1 MQQEI
6 NIKVVAQDR
15 AKDNDFK
22 QLFLEMY
29 PRLVR
34 YAVSLL
40 GDGNE
45 ARDVVGDVFEKAWNQ
60 FSSLQMETRRSWL
73 YASVRNACLNWL
85 KHQQVEQTNVEALI
99 EATRYDMSTRY
110 EEHERLLQQAE
121 RIARELKE
129 PTCTILRLCYF
140 EHLTYQQAADSRQAG
155 HQSQHREE
163 AYFQGTRHF
172 ARANEAYKHR
182 ELGGKIMNKNQDQ
195 ELDYRMDSVS
205 ENVSENASGKVS
217 ENVSDARLSQIFGEA
232 LGDEPSKEETL
243 AAWEAFE
250 QKHISSEEEH
260 LQKAEDELSEKK
272 IDKARILTWIT
283 ASVAVAASLFL
294 FIFRSSQEISQP
306 TEFSMELFSEV
317 TSPKQVEQTLS
328 NGYCV
333 VSTPAATTTLV
344 TLSDGTR
351 VMLNANSTLE
361 YPASFDDAE
370 VREVRLKGEAH
381 FEVTKNPHRPFV
393 VKAGE
398 MQTQVL
404 GTIFDVKAYR
414 KDAPKVTL
422 MEGKVKVSNADT
434 EIEMRPG
441 QTATL
446 QADKIVVSKASSSAS
461 DWLEGDFDMDQVTL
475 AEAMSDIG
483 AWYNKT
489 VVFQSQA
496 NMDKLIHFRFSRR
509 ASLQEII
516 TALNEMGVAKV
527 RIEKGK
533 IMVL

>member
-1 MQQEI
+1 
-6 NIKVVAQDR
+6 
-15 AKDNDFK
+15 
-22 QLFLEMY
+22 
-29 PRLVR
+29 
-34 YAVSLL
+34 
-40 GDGNE
+40 
-45 ARDVVGDVFEKAWNQ
+45 
-60 FSSLQMETRRSWL
+60 
-73 YASVRNACLNWL
+73 
-85 KHQQVEQTNVEALI
+85 
-99 EATRYDMSTRY
+99 
-110 EEHERLLQQAE
+110 
-121 RIARELKE
+121 
-129 PTCTILRLCYF
+129 
-140 EHLTYQQAADSRQAG
+140 
-155 HQSQHREE
+155 
-163 AYFQGTRHF
+163 
-172 ARANEAYKHR
+172 
-182 ELGGKIMNKNQDQ
+182 MNKNQDQ

-205 ENVSENASGKVS
+205 ENVSENVSEKAS
-217 ENVSDARLSQIFGEA
+217 ENVSDTRLSQIFGEA

-250 QKHISSEEEH
+250 KKHISSEEEH
-260 LQKAEDELSEKK
+260 LSFEKK
-272 IDKARILTWIT
+272 SIVKNEKKVSKARILTWIT

-328 NGYCV
+328 DGYCV

-422 MEGKVKVSNADT
+422 MQGKVKVSNADT
-434 EIEMRPG
+434 EVEMRPG

-446 QADKIVVSKASSSAS
+446 QSDKIVVSKASPSAS

-489 VVFQSQA
+489 VVFLSQA

-527 RIEKGK
+527 RMEKGK

>member
-1 MQQEI
+1 
-6 NIKVVAQDR
+6 
-15 AKDNDFK
+15 
-22 QLFLEMY
+22 
-29 PRLVR
+29 
-34 YAVSLL
+34 
-40 GDGNE
+40 
-45 ARDVVGDVFEKAWNQ
+45 
-60 FSSLQMETRRSWL
+60 
-73 YASVRNACLNWL
+73 
-85 KHQQVEQTNVEALI
+85 
-99 EATRYDMSTRY
+99 
-110 EEHERLLQQAE
+110 
-121 RIARELKE
+121 
-129 PTCTILRLCYF
+129 
-140 EHLTYQQAADSRQAG
+140 
-155 HQSQHREE
+155 
-163 AYFQGTRHF
+163 
-172 ARANEAYKHR
+172 
-182 ELGGKIMNKNQDQ
+182 MNKNQDQ

-205 ENVSENASGKVS
+205 ENVSENASEKVS

-260 LQKAEDELSEKK
+260 LSFEKESIVKNEKK
-272 IDKARILTWIT
+272 VSKARILTWIT

-328 NGYCV
+328 DGYCV

-434 EIEMRPG
+434 EVEMHPG

-446 QADKIVVSKASSSAS
+446 QSDKIVVSRASSSVS

-527 RIEKGK
+527 RMEKGK

>member
-1 MQQEI
+1 
-6 NIKVVAQDR
+6 
-15 AKDNDFK
+15 
-22 QLFLEMY
+22 
-29 PRLVR
+29 
-34 YAVSLL
+34 
-40 GDGNE
+40 
-45 ARDVVGDVFEKAWNQ
+45 
-60 FSSLQMETRRSWL
+60 
-73 YASVRNACLNWL
+73 
-85 KHQQVEQTNVEALI
+85 
-99 EATRYDMSTRY
+99 
-110 EEHERLLQQAE
+110 
-121 RIARELKE
+121 
-129 PTCTILRLCYF
+129 
-140 EHLTYQQAADSRQAG
+140 
-155 HQSQHREE
+155 
-163 AYFQGTRHF
+163 
-172 ARANEAYKHR
+172 
-182 ELGGKIMNKNQDQ
+182 MNKNQDQ
-195 ELDYRMDSVS
+195 ELDYKM
-205 ENVSENASGKVS
+205 EAENA
-217 ENVSDARLSQIFGEA
+217 SDARLTRIFGEA
-232 LGDEPSKEETL
+232 LGGEPSKEETL

-250 QKHISSEEEH
+250 KKHISSEEEH
-260 LQKAEDELSEKK
+260 LSFEKESIVKNEKK
-272 IDKARILTWIT
+272 VSKARILTWIT

-422 MEGKVKVSNADT
+422 MQGKVKVSNADT
-434 EIEMRPG
+434 EVEMRPG

>member
-1 MQQEI
+1 
-6 NIKVVAQDR
+6 
-15 AKDNDFK
+15 
-22 QLFLEMY
+22 
-29 PRLVR
+29 
-34 YAVSLL
+34 
-40 GDGNE
+40 
-45 ARDVVGDVFEKAWNQ
+45 
-60 FSSLQMETRRSWL
+60 
-73 YASVRNACLNWL
+73 
-85 KHQQVEQTNVEALI
+85 
-99 EATRYDMSTRY
+99 
-110 EEHERLLQQAE
+110 
-121 RIARELKE
+121 
-129 PTCTILRLCYF
+129 
-140 EHLTYQQAADSRQAG
+140 
-155 HQSQHREE
+155 
-163 AYFQGTRHF
+163 
-172 ARANEAYKHR
+172 
-182 ELGGKIMNKNQDQ
+182 MNKNQDQ

-205 ENVSENASGKVS
+205 ENVSENASEKVS

-250 QKHISSEEEH
+250 KKHISSEKEH

-272 IDKARILTWIT
+272 IEDEIGRENGNEIEREIEGESSSRKVSKARILTWIT

-294 FIFRSSQEISQP
+294 FIFRSSQEISLP

-434 EIEMRPG
+434 EVEMHPG

-446 QADKIVVSKASSSAS
+446 QSDKIVVSKASPSAS

-496 NMDKLIHFRFSRR
+496 NMGKLIHFRFSRR

>member
-1 MQQEI
+1 
-6 NIKVVAQDR
+6 
-15 AKDNDFK
+15 
-22 QLFLEMY
+22 
-29 PRLVR
+29 
-34 YAVSLL
+34 
-40 GDGNE
+40 
-45 ARDVVGDVFEKAWNQ
+45 
-60 FSSLQMETRRSWL
+60 
-73 YASVRNACLNWL
+73 
-85 KHQQVEQTNVEALI
+85 
-99 EATRYDMSTRY
+99 
-110 EEHERLLQQAE
+110 
-121 RIARELKE
+121 
-129 PTCTILRLCYF
+129 
-140 EHLTYQQAADSRQAG
+140 
-155 HQSQHREE
+155 
-163 AYFQGTRHF
+163 
-172 ARANEAYKHR
+172 
-182 ELGGKIMNKNQDQ
+182 MNKNQDQ

-205 ENVSENASGKVS
+205 ENVSENASEKVS
-217 ENVSDARLSQIFGEA
+217 ENVSDARLSQMFGEA

-250 QKHISSEEEH
+250 KKHISSEKEH

-272 IDKARILTWIT
+272 IEDEIGGESSSRKISKARILAWIT

-422 MEGKVKVSNADT
+422 MQGKVKVSNADT
-434 EIEMRPG
+434 EVEMRPG

-446 QADKIVVSKASSSAS
+446 QADKIVVSKASPSAS

-496 NMDKLIHFRFSRR
+496 NMDKLIHFRFSRK

>member
-1 MQQEI
+1 
-6 NIKVVAQDR
+6 
-15 AKDNDFK
+15 
-22 QLFLEMY
+22 
-29 PRLVR
+29 
-34 YAVSLL
+34 
-40 GDGNE
+40 
-45 ARDVVGDVFEKAWNQ
+45 
-60 FSSLQMETRRSWL
+60 
-73 YASVRNACLNWL
+73 
-85 KHQQVEQTNVEALI
+85 
-99 EATRYDMSTRY
+99 
-110 EEHERLLQQAE
+110 
-121 RIARELKE
+121 
-129 PTCTILRLCYF
+129 
-140 EHLTYQQAADSRQAG
+140 
-155 HQSQHREE
+155 
-163 AYFQGTRHF
+163 
-172 ARANEAYKHR
+172 
-182 ELGGKIMNKNQDQ
+182 MNKNQDQ

-205 ENVSENASGKVS
+205 ENVSENVSEKASG
-217 ENVSDARLSQIFGEA
+217 NVSDARLSQIFGEA

-250 QKHISSEEEH
+250 KKHIVEN
-260 LQKAEDELSEKK
+260 EKK
-272 IDKARILTWIT
+272 VSKARILTWIT

-404 GTIFDVKAYR
+404 GTVFDVKAYR

-434 EIEMRPG
+434 EVEMRPG

-446 QADKIVVSKASSSAS
+446 QSDKIVVSKASPSVS

-527 RIEKGK
+527 RMKKGK

>member
-1 MQQEI
+1 
-6 NIKVVAQDR
+6 
-15 AKDNDFK
+15 
-22 QLFLEMY
+22 
-29 PRLVR
+29 
-34 YAVSLL
+34 
-40 GDGNE
+40 
-45 ARDVVGDVFEKAWNQ
+45 
-60 FSSLQMETRRSWL
+60 
-73 YASVRNACLNWL
+73 
-85 KHQQVEQTNVEALI
+85 
-99 EATRYDMSTRY
+99 
-110 EEHERLLQQAE
+110 
-121 RIARELKE
+121 
-129 PTCTILRLCYF
+129 
-140 EHLTYQQAADSRQAG
+140 
-155 HQSQHREE
+155 
-163 AYFQGTRHF
+163 
-172 ARANEAYKHR
+172 
-182 ELGGKIMNKNQDQ
+182 MNKNQDQ

-205 ENVSENASGKVS
+205 ENVSENASEKVS

-250 QKHISSEEEH
+250 KKHISSEEEH
-260 LQKAEDELSEKK
+260 LSFEKESIVKNEKK
-272 IDKARILTWIT
+272 VSKARILAWIT

-404 GTIFDVKAYR
+404 GTVFDVKAYR

-422 MEGKVKVSNADT
+422 MQGKVKVSNADT
-434 EIEMRPG
+434 EVEMRPG

-446 QADKIVVSKASSSAS
+446 QSDKIVVSKASPSAS

-496 NMDKLIHFRFSRR
+496 NMGKLIHFRFSRR

>member
-1 MQQEI
+1 
-6 NIKVVAQDR
+6 
-15 AKDNDFK
+15 
-22 QLFLEMY
+22 
-29 PRLVR
+29 
-34 YAVSLL
+34 
-40 GDGNE
+40 
-45 ARDVVGDVFEKAWNQ
+45 
-60 FSSLQMETRRSWL
+60 
-73 YASVRNACLNWL
+73 
-85 KHQQVEQTNVEALI
+85 
-99 EATRYDMSTRY
+99 
-110 EEHERLLQQAE
+110 
-121 RIARELKE
+121 
-129 PTCTILRLCYF
+129 
-140 EHLTYQQAADSRQAG
+140 
-155 HQSQHREE
+155 
-163 AYFQGTRHF
+163 
-172 ARANEAYKHR
+172 
-182 ELGGKIMNKNQDQ
+182 MNKNQDQ

-205 ENVSENASGKVS
+205 ENVSENASEKVS
-217 ENVSDARLSQIFGEA
+217 EKISEKTSEKVSDARLSQIFGEA
-232 LGDEPSKEETL
+232 LGDEPSMEETL

-250 QKHISSEEEH
+250 KKHISSEKEH
-260 LQKAEDELSEKK
+260 LQKTEDELSEKK
-272 IDKARILTWIT
+272 IEDEIGRESSSRKISKARILAWIT

-328 NGYCV
+328 DGYCV

-344 TLSDGTR
+344 TLSDGTK

-422 MEGKVKVSNADT
+422 MQGKVKVSNADT
-434 EIEMRPG
+434 EVEMRPG

-446 QADKIVVSKASSSAS
+446 QSDKIVVSKASPSAS

>member
-1 MQQEI
+1 
-6 NIKVVAQDR
+6 
-15 AKDNDFK
+15 
-22 QLFLEMY
+22 
-29 PRLVR
+29 
-34 YAVSLL
+34 
-40 GDGNE
+40 
-45 ARDVVGDVFEKAWNQ
+45 
-60 FSSLQMETRRSWL
+60 
-73 YASVRNACLNWL
+73 
-85 KHQQVEQTNVEALI
+85 
-99 EATRYDMSTRY
+99 
-110 EEHERLLQQAE
+110 
-121 RIARELKE
+121 
-129 PTCTILRLCYF
+129 
-140 EHLTYQQAADSRQAG
+140 
-155 HQSQHREE
+155 
-163 AYFQGTRHF
+163 
-172 ARANEAYKHR
+172 
-182 ELGGKIMNKNQDQ
+182 MNKNQDQ

-205 ENVSENASGKVS
+205 ENVSENVFEKAS

-250 QKHISSEEEH
+250 KKHISSEEE
-260 LQKAEDELSEKK
+260 LLSFEKESIVKNEKK
-272 IDKARILTWIT
+272 VSKARILTWIT

-328 NGYCV
+328 DGYCV

-434 EIEMRPG
+434 EVEMRPG

>member
-1 MQQEI
+1 
-6 NIKVVAQDR
+6 
-15 AKDNDFK
+15 
-22 QLFLEMY
+22 
-29 PRLVR
+29 
-34 YAVSLL
+34 
-40 GDGNE
+40 
-45 ARDVVGDVFEKAWNQ
+45 
-60 FSSLQMETRRSWL
+60 
-73 YASVRNACLNWL
+73 
-85 KHQQVEQTNVEALI
+85 
-99 EATRYDMSTRY
+99 
-110 EEHERLLQQAE
+110 
-121 RIARELKE
+121 
-129 PTCTILRLCYF
+129 
-140 EHLTYQQAADSRQAG
+140 
-155 HQSQHREE
+155 
-163 AYFQGTRHF
+163 
-172 ARANEAYKHR
+172 
-182 ELGGKIMNKNQDQ
+182 MNKNQDQ
-195 ELDYRMDSVS
+195 ELDYRM
-205 ENVSENASGKVS
+205 EAENA
-217 ENVSDARLSQIFGEA
+217 SDARLTQVFGEA

-250 QKHISSEEEH
+250 KKHLSSGKEP

-272 IDKARILTWIT
+272 IEDEIGGESSSRKVSKARILAWIT

-344 TLSDGTR
+344 TLSDGTK

-361 YPASFDDAE
+361 YPASFDDASSDKE
-370 VREVRLKGEAH
+370 NDAADESHQVREVRLKGEAH

-404 GTIFDVKAYR
+404 GTVFDVKAYR

-422 MEGKVKVSNADT
+422 MQGKVKVSNADT
-434 EIEMRPG
+434 EVEMRPG

-446 QADKIVVSKASSSAS
+446 QADKIVVSKASPSAS
-461 DWLEGDFDMDQVTL
+461 DWMEGDFDMDQVTL

-516 TALNEMGVAKV
+516 TALNEMGVA
-527 RIEKGK
+527 RIRMEKGK

>member
-1 MQQEI
+1 
-6 NIKVVAQDR
+6 
-15 AKDNDFK
+15 
-22 QLFLEMY
+22 
-29 PRLVR
+29 
-34 YAVSLL
+34 
-40 GDGNE
+40 
-45 ARDVVGDVFEKAWNQ
+45 
-60 FSSLQMETRRSWL
+60 
-73 YASVRNACLNWL
+73 
-85 KHQQVEQTNVEALI
+85 
-99 EATRYDMSTRY
+99 
-110 EEHERLLQQAE
+110 
-121 RIARELKE
+121 
-129 PTCTILRLCYF
+129 
-140 EHLTYQQAADSRQAG
+140 
-155 HQSQHREE
+155 
-163 AYFQGTRHF
+163 
-172 ARANEAYKHR
+172 
-182 ELGGKIMNKNQDQ
+182 MNKNQDQ

-205 ENVSENASGKVS
+205 EK
-217 ENVSDARLSQIFGEA
+217 VSDARLSQIFGEA

-250 QKHISSEEEH
+250 KKHISSEEEH
-260 LQKAEDELSEKK
+260 LSFEKESIVKNEKK
-272 IDKARILTWIT
+272 VSKARILAWIT

-328 NGYCV
+328 DGYCV

-370 VREVRLKGEAH
+370 VREVRLKGEAQ

-434 EIEMRPG
+434 EVEMRPG

>member
-1 MQQEI
+1 
-6 NIKVVAQDR
+6 
-15 AKDNDFK
+15 
-22 QLFLEMY
+22 
-29 PRLVR
+29 
-34 YAVSLL
+34 
-40 GDGNE
+40 
-45 ARDVVGDVFEKAWNQ
+45 
-60 FSSLQMETRRSWL
+60 
-73 YASVRNACLNWL
+73 
-85 KHQQVEQTNVEALI
+85 
-99 EATRYDMSTRY
+99 
-110 EEHERLLQQAE
+110 
-121 RIARELKE
+121 
-129 PTCTILRLCYF
+129 
-140 EHLTYQQAADSRQAG
+140 
-155 HQSQHREE
+155 
-163 AYFQGTRHF
+163 
-172 ARANEAYKHR
+172 
-182 ELGGKIMNKNQDQ
+182 MNKNQDQ
-195 ELDYRMDSVS
+195 KLDYRMDPVS
-205 ENVSENASGKVS
+205 ENVSENASEKVS
-217 ENVSDARLSQIFGEA
+217 EKVSDARLSQIFGEA

-260 LQKAEDELSEKK
+260 LSFEKESIVKNEKK
-272 IDKARILTWIT
+272 VSKARILTWIT

-328 NGYCV
+328 DGYCV

-434 EIEMRPG
+434 EVEMRPG

-446 QADKIVVSKASSSAS
+446 QSDKIVVSKASSSAS

-527 RIEKGK
+527 RMEKGK

>member
-1 MQQEI
+1 
-6 NIKVVAQDR
+6 
-15 AKDNDFK
+15 
-22 QLFLEMY
+22 
-29 PRLVR
+29 
-34 YAVSLL
+34 
-40 GDGNE
+40 
-45 ARDVVGDVFEKAWNQ
+45 
-60 FSSLQMETRRSWL
+60 
-73 YASVRNACLNWL
+73 
-85 KHQQVEQTNVEALI
+85 
-99 EATRYDMSTRY
+99 
-110 EEHERLLQQAE
+110 
-121 RIARELKE
+121 
-129 PTCTILRLCYF
+129 
-140 EHLTYQQAADSRQAG
+140 
-155 HQSQHREE
+155 
-163 AYFQGTRHF
+163 
-172 ARANEAYKHR
+172 
-182 ELGGKIMNKNQDQ
+182 MNKNQDQ

-205 ENVSENASGKVS
+205 ENVSEKASEKVS

-243 AAWEAFE
+243 AAWEVFE
-250 QKHISSEEEH
+250 KKHISSEEE
-260 LQKAEDELSEKK
+260 LLSFEKESIVENEKK
-272 IDKARILTWIT
+272 VSKARILTWIT
-283 ASVAVAASLFL
+283 ASVAVAAGLFL

-317 TSPKQVEQTLS
+317 TSPKQVEQTLKD
-328 NGYCV
+328 GYCV

-344 TLSDGTR
+344 TLSDGTK

-422 MEGKVKVSNADT
+422 MQGKVKVSNADT
-434 EIEMRPG
+434 EVEMRPG

>member
-1 MQQEI
+1 
-6 NIKVVAQDR
+6 
-15 AKDNDFK
+15 
-22 QLFLEMY
+22 
-29 PRLVR
+29 
-34 YAVSLL
+34 
-40 GDGNE
+40 
-45 ARDVVGDVFEKAWNQ
+45 
-60 FSSLQMETRRSWL
+60 
-73 YASVRNACLNWL
+73 
-85 KHQQVEQTNVEALI
+85 
-99 EATRYDMSTRY
+99 
-110 EEHERLLQQAE
+110 
-121 RIARELKE
+121 
-129 PTCTILRLCYF
+129 
-140 EHLTYQQAADSRQAG
+140 
-155 HQSQHREE
+155 
-163 AYFQGTRHF
+163 
-172 ARANEAYKHR
+172 
-182 ELGGKIMNKNQDQ
+182 MNKNQDQ
-195 ELDYRMDSVS
+195 ELDYRM
-205 ENVSENASGKVS
+205 EAENA
-217 ENVSDARLSQIFGEA
+217 SDARLTRIFGEA
-232 LGDEPSKEETL
+232 LGGEPSKEETL

-250 QKHISSEEEH
+250 KKHISSEEEH
-260 LQKAEDELSEKK
+260 LSFEKESIVKNEKK
-272 IDKARILTWIT
+272 VSKARILTWIT

-328 NGYCV
+328 DGYCV

-422 MEGKVKVSNADT
+422 MQGKVKVSNADT
-434 EIEMRPG
+434 EVEMRPG

-446 QADKIVVSKASSSAS
+446 QSDKIVVSKASPSAS

-496 NMDKLIHFRFSRR
+496 NMGKLIHFRFSRR

>member
-1 MQQEI
+1 M
-6 NIKVVAQDR
+6 N
-15 AKDNDFK
+15 KD
-22 QLFLEMY
+22 
-29 PRLVR
+29 
-34 YAVSLL
+34 
-40 GDGNE
+40 
-45 ARDVVGDVFEKAWNQ
+45 
-60 FSSLQMETRRSWL
+60 
-73 YASVRNACLNWL
+73 
-85 KHQQVEQTNVEALI
+85 
-99 EATRYDMSTRY
+99 
-110 EEHERLLQQAE
+110 
-121 RIARELKE
+121 
-129 PTCTILRLCYF
+129 
-140 EHLTYQQAADSRQAG
+140 
-155 HQSQHREE
+155 
-163 AYFQGTRHF
+163 
-172 ARANEAYKHR
+172 
-182 ELGGKIMNKNQDQ
+182 KNQDQ

-205 ENVSENASGKVS
+205 ENVSENASEKVS
-217 ENVSDARLSQIFGEA
+217 ENASDARLSRIFGEA
-232 LGDEPSKEETL
+232 LGDEPSMEETL

-250 QKHISSEEEH
+250 KKHISSEKEH
-260 LQKAEDELSEKK
+260 LQKAEDELSGKK
-272 IDKARILTWIT
+272 IENEIGGESSFRKISKARILAWIT

-328 NGYCV
+328 DGYCV

-344 TLSDGTR
+344 TLSDGTK

-404 GTIFDVKAYR
+404 GTVFDVKAYR

-422 MEGKVKVSNADT
+422 MQGKVKVSNADT
-434 EIEMRPG
+434 EVEMRPG

-446 QADKIVVSKASSSAS
+446 QADKIVVSKASPSAS

>member
-1 MQQEI
+1 
-6 NIKVVAQDR
+6 
-15 AKDNDFK
+15 
-22 QLFLEMY
+22 
-29 PRLVR
+29 
-34 YAVSLL
+34 
-40 GDGNE
+40 
-45 ARDVVGDVFEKAWNQ
+45 
-60 FSSLQMETRRSWL
+60 
-73 YASVRNACLNWL
+73 
-85 KHQQVEQTNVEALI
+85 
-99 EATRYDMSTRY
+99 
-110 EEHERLLQQAE
+110 
-121 RIARELKE
+121 
-129 PTCTILRLCYF
+129 
-140 EHLTYQQAADSRQAG
+140 
-155 HQSQHREE
+155 
-163 AYFQGTRHF
+163 
-172 ARANEAYKHR
+172 
-182 ELGGKIMNKNQDQ
+182 MNKNQDQ

-205 ENVSENASGKVS
+205 ENVSENASEKVS

-250 QKHISSEEEH
+250 KKHIVEN
-260 LQKAEDELSEKK
+260 EKK
-272 IDKARILTWIT
+272 VSKARILTWIT

-328 NGYCV
+328 DGYCV
-333 VSTPAATTTLV
+333 VSTLAATTTLV
-344 TLSDGTR
+344 TLSDGTK

-422 MEGKVKVSNADT
+422 MQGKVKVSNADT
-434 EIEMRPG
+434 EVEMCPG

-446 QADKIVVSKASSSAS
+446 QSDKIVVSKASSSAS

-496 NMDKLIHFRFSRR
+496 NMGKLIHFRFSRR

>member
-1 MQQEI
+1 
-6 NIKVVAQDR
+6 
-15 AKDNDFK
+15 
-22 QLFLEMY
+22 
-29 PRLVR
+29 
-34 YAVSLL
+34 
-40 GDGNE
+40 
-45 ARDVVGDVFEKAWNQ
+45 
-60 FSSLQMETRRSWL
+60 
-73 YASVRNACLNWL
+73 
-85 KHQQVEQTNVEALI
+85 
-99 EATRYDMSTRY
+99 
-110 EEHERLLQQAE
+110 
-121 RIARELKE
+121 
-129 PTCTILRLCYF
+129 
-140 EHLTYQQAADSRQAG
+140 
-155 HQSQHREE
+155 
-163 AYFQGTRHF
+163 
-172 ARANEAYKHR
+172 
-182 ELGGKIMNKNQDQ
+182 MNKNQDQ
-195 ELDYRMDSVS
+195 KLDYRMDSVS
-205 ENVSENASGKVS
+205 ENVSENASEKVS

-250 QKHISSEEEH
+250 KKHISSEKEH

-272 IDKARILTWIT
+272 IEDEIGGESSSRKISKARILAWIT

-434 EIEMRPG
+434 EVEMRPG

>member
-1 MQQEI
+1 
-6 NIKVVAQDR
+6 
-15 AKDNDFK
+15 
-22 QLFLEMY
+22 
-29 PRLVR
+29 
-34 YAVSLL
+34 
-40 GDGNE
+40 
-45 ARDVVGDVFEKAWNQ
+45 
-60 FSSLQMETRRSWL
+60 
-73 YASVRNACLNWL
+73 
-85 KHQQVEQTNVEALI
+85 
-99 EATRYDMSTRY
+99 
-110 EEHERLLQQAE
+110 
-121 RIARELKE
+121 
-129 PTCTILRLCYF
+129 
-140 EHLTYQQAADSRQAG
+140 
-155 HQSQHREE
+155 
-163 AYFQGTRHF
+163 
-172 ARANEAYKHR
+172 
-182 ELGGKIMNKNQDQ
+182 MNKNQDQ

-205 ENVSENASGKVS
+205 ENVSENASEKVS

-250 QKHISSEEEH
+250 KKHISSEEEH
-260 LQKAEDELSEKK
+260 LSFEKESIVKNEKK
-272 IDKARILTWIT
+272 VSKARILTWIT

-328 NGYCV
+328 DGYCV

-404 GTIFDVKAYR
+404 GTIFNVKAYR

-434 EIEMRPG
+434 EVEMRPG

-446 QADKIVVSKASSSAS
+446 QSDKIVVSRASSSVS

-527 RIEKGK
+527 RMEKGK

>member
-1 MQQEI
+1 
-6 NIKVVAQDR
+6 
-15 AKDNDFK
+15 
-22 QLFLEMY
+22 
-29 PRLVR
+29 
-34 YAVSLL
+34 
-40 GDGNE
+40 
-45 ARDVVGDVFEKAWNQ
+45 
-60 FSSLQMETRRSWL
+60 
-73 YASVRNACLNWL
+73 
-85 KHQQVEQTNVEALI
+85 
-99 EATRYDMSTRY
+99 
-110 EEHERLLQQAE
+110 
-121 RIARELKE
+121 
-129 PTCTILRLCYF
+129 
-140 EHLTYQQAADSRQAG
+140 
-155 HQSQHREE
+155 
-163 AYFQGTRHF
+163 
-172 ARANEAYKHR
+172 
-182 ELGGKIMNKNQDQ
+182 MNKNQDQ

-205 ENVSENASGKVS
+205 ENVSENASEKVS

-250 QKHISSEEEH
+250 KKHISSEEEH

-272 IDKARILTWIT
+272 IEDEIGGESSSRKISKARILAWIT

-328 NGYCV
+328 DGYCV

-404 GTIFDVKAYR
+404 GTVFDVKAYR

-422 MEGKVKVSNADT
+422 MQGKVKVSNADT
-434 EIEMRPG
+434 EVEMRPG

-446 QADKIVVSKASSSAS
+446 QADKIVVSKASPSAS

>member
-1 MQQEI
+1 
-6 NIKVVAQDR
+6 
-15 AKDNDFK
+15 
-22 QLFLEMY
+22 
-29 PRLVR
+29 
-34 YAVSLL
+34 
-40 GDGNE
+40 
-45 ARDVVGDVFEKAWNQ
+45 
-60 FSSLQMETRRSWL
+60 
-73 YASVRNACLNWL
+73 
-85 KHQQVEQTNVEALI
+85 
-99 EATRYDMSTRY
+99 
-110 EEHERLLQQAE
+110 
-121 RIARELKE
+121 
-129 PTCTILRLCYF
+129 
-140 EHLTYQQAADSRQAG
+140 
-155 HQSQHREE
+155 
-163 AYFQGTRHF
+163 
-172 ARANEAYKHR
+172 
-182 ELGGKIMNKNQDQ
+182 
-195 ELDYRMDSVS
+195 MDPVS
-205 ENVSENASGKVS
+205 ENVSENASEKVS
-217 ENVSDARLSQIFGEA
+217 EKVSDARLSQIFGEA

-260 LQKAEDELSEKK
+260 LSFEKESIVKNEKK
-272 IDKARILTWIT
+272 VSKARILTWIT

-328 NGYCV
+328 DGYCV

-489 VVFQSQA
+489 VVFQSQV

-527 RIEKGK
+527 RMEKGK

>member
-1 MQQEI
+1 
-6 NIKVVAQDR
+6 
-15 AKDNDFK
+15 
-22 QLFLEMY
+22 
-29 PRLVR
+29 
-34 YAVSLL
+34 
-40 GDGNE
+40 
-45 ARDVVGDVFEKAWNQ
+45 
-60 FSSLQMETRRSWL
+60 
-73 YASVRNACLNWL
+73 
-85 KHQQVEQTNVEALI
+85 
-99 EATRYDMSTRY
+99 
-110 EEHERLLQQAE
+110 
-121 RIARELKE
+121 
-129 PTCTILRLCYF
+129 
-140 EHLTYQQAADSRQAG
+140 
-155 HQSQHREE
+155 
-163 AYFQGTRHF
+163 
-172 ARANEAYKHR
+172 
-182 ELGGKIMNKNQDQ
+182 MNKNQDQ
-195 ELDYRMDSVS
+195 KLDYRMDSVS
-205 ENVSENASGKVS
+205 ENVSENASEKVS

-250 QKHISSEEEH
+250 KKHISSEKEH

-272 IDKARILTWIT
+272 IEDEIGRENGNEIGREIEGESSSRKVSKARILAWIT

-294 FIFRSSQEISQP
+294 FIFRSSQEISLP

-434 EIEMRPG
+434 EVEMRPG

-446 QADKIVVSKASSSAS
+446 QADKIVVSKASPSAS

-496 NMDKLIHFRFSRR
+496 NMGKLIHFRFSRR

>member
-1 MQQEI
+1 
-6 NIKVVAQDR
+6 
-15 AKDNDFK
+15 
-22 QLFLEMY
+22 
-29 PRLVR
+29 
-34 YAVSLL
+34 
-40 GDGNE
+40 
-45 ARDVVGDVFEKAWNQ
+45 
-60 FSSLQMETRRSWL
+60 
-73 YASVRNACLNWL
+73 
-85 KHQQVEQTNVEALI
+85 
-99 EATRYDMSTRY
+99 
-110 EEHERLLQQAE
+110 
-121 RIARELKE
+121 
-129 PTCTILRLCYF
+129 
-140 EHLTYQQAADSRQAG
+140 
-155 HQSQHREE
+155 
-163 AYFQGTRHF
+163 
-172 ARANEAYKHR
+172 
-182 ELGGKIMNKNQDQ
+182 MNKNQDQ

-205 ENVSENASGKVS
+205 ENVS
-217 ENVSDARLSQIFGEA
+217 DARLSQMFGEA

-250 QKHISSEEEH
+250 KKHISSEKEH
-260 LQKAEDELSEKK
+260 LSFEKESIVKNEKK
-272 IDKARILTWIT
+272 VSKARILAWIT

-344 TLSDGTR
+344 TLSDGTK

-422 MEGKVKVSNADT
+422 MQGKVKVSNADT
-434 EIEMRPG
+434 EVEMRPG

-516 TALNEMGVAKV
+516 TALNEMGVA
-527 RIEKGK
+527 RIRMEKGK

>member
-1 MQQEI
+1 
-6 NIKVVAQDR
+6 
-15 AKDNDFK
+15 
-22 QLFLEMY
+22 
-29 PRLVR
+29 
-34 YAVSLL
+34 
-40 GDGNE
+40 
-45 ARDVVGDVFEKAWNQ
+45 
-60 FSSLQMETRRSWL
+60 
-73 YASVRNACLNWL
+73 
-85 KHQQVEQTNVEALI
+85 
-99 EATRYDMSTRY
+99 
-110 EEHERLLQQAE
+110 
-121 RIARELKE
+121 
-129 PTCTILRLCYF
+129 
-140 EHLTYQQAADSRQAG
+140 
-155 HQSQHREE
+155 
-163 AYFQGTRHF
+163 
-172 ARANEAYKHR
+172 
-182 ELGGKIMNKNQDQ
+182 
-195 ELDYRMDSVS
+195 MDSVS
-205 ENVSENASGKVS
+205 ENVSENASEKVS
-217 ENVSDARLSQIFGEA
+217 ENISDARLSQIFGEA
-232 LGDEPSKEETL
+232 LGNEPSKEETL

-250 QKHISSEEEH
+250 KKHISSEKEH
-260 LQKAEDELSEKK
+260 LSFEKESIVKNEKK
-272 IDKARILTWIT
+272 VSKARILTWIT

-328 NGYCV
+328 DGYCV

-344 TLSDGTR
+344 TLSDGTK

-422 MEGKVKVSNADT
+422 MQGKVKVSNADT
-434 EIEMRPG
+434 EVEMRPG

>member
-1 MQQEI
+1 
-6 NIKVVAQDR
+6 
-15 AKDNDFK
+15 
-22 QLFLEMY
+22 
-29 PRLVR
+29 
-34 YAVSLL
+34 
-40 GDGNE
+40 
-45 ARDVVGDVFEKAWNQ
+45 
-60 FSSLQMETRRSWL
+60 
-73 YASVRNACLNWL
+73 
-85 KHQQVEQTNVEALI
+85 
-99 EATRYDMSTRY
+99 
-110 EEHERLLQQAE
+110 
-121 RIARELKE
+121 
-129 PTCTILRLCYF
+129 
-140 EHLTYQQAADSRQAG
+140 
-155 HQSQHREE
+155 
-163 AYFQGTRHF
+163 
-172 ARANEAYKHR
+172 
-182 ELGGKIMNKNQDQ
+182 MNKNQDQ

-205 ENVSENASGKVS
+205 EKVSENVFEKAS

-250 QKHISSEEEH
+250 KKHISSEEEH
-260 LQKAEDELSEKK
+260 LSFEKESIVKNEKK
-272 IDKARILTWIT
+272 VSKARILAWIT

-344 TLSDGTR
+344 TLSDGTK

-422 MEGKVKVSNADT
+422 MQGKVKVSNADT
-434 EIEMRPG
+434 EVEMRPG

-489 VVFQSQA
+489 VVFQSQV

>member
-1 MQQEI
+1 
-6 NIKVVAQDR
+6 
-15 AKDNDFK
+15 
-22 QLFLEMY
+22 
-29 PRLVR
+29 
-34 YAVSLL
+34 
-40 GDGNE
+40 
-45 ARDVVGDVFEKAWNQ
+45 
-60 FSSLQMETRRSWL
+60 
-73 YASVRNACLNWL
+73 
-85 KHQQVEQTNVEALI
+85 
-99 EATRYDMSTRY
+99 
-110 EEHERLLQQAE
+110 
-121 RIARELKE
+121 
-129 PTCTILRLCYF
+129 
-140 EHLTYQQAADSRQAG
+140 
-155 HQSQHREE
+155 
-163 AYFQGTRHF
+163 
-172 ARANEAYKHR
+172 
-182 ELGGKIMNKNQDQ
+182 MNKNQDQ

-205 ENVSENASGKVS
+205 ENVSENASEKVS
-217 ENVSDARLSQIFGEA
+217 ENVSDTRLSQIFGEA

-250 QKHISSEEEH
+250 KKHISSEEEH
-260 LQKAEDELSEKK
+260 LSFEKESIVKNEKK
-272 IDKARILTWIT
+272 VSKARILTWIT

-317 TSPKQVEQTLS
+317 ASPKQVEQTLS
-328 NGYCV
+328 DGYCV

-344 TLSDGTR
+344 TLSDGTK

-422 MEGKVKVSNADT
+422 MQGKVKVSNADT
-434 EIEMRPG
+434 EVEMRPG

-446 QADKIVVSKASSSAS
+446 QADKIVVSKASPSAS

-516 TALNEMGVAKV
+516 TALNEMGVARI

>member
-1 MQQEI
+1 
-6 NIKVVAQDR
+6 
-15 AKDNDFK
+15 
-22 QLFLEMY
+22 
-29 PRLVR
+29 
-34 YAVSLL
+34 
-40 GDGNE
+40 
-45 ARDVVGDVFEKAWNQ
+45 
-60 FSSLQMETRRSWL
+60 
-73 YASVRNACLNWL
+73 
-85 KHQQVEQTNVEALI
+85 
-99 EATRYDMSTRY
+99 
-110 EEHERLLQQAE
+110 
-121 RIARELKE
+121 
-129 PTCTILRLCYF
+129 
-140 EHLTYQQAADSRQAG
+140 
-155 HQSQHREE
+155 
-163 AYFQGTRHF
+163 
-172 ARANEAYKHR
+172 
-182 ELGGKIMNKNQDQ
+182 MNKNQDQ

-205 ENVSENASGKVS
+205 ENVSENASEKVS

-250 QKHISSEEEH
+250 KKHISSEEEH

-272 IDKARILTWIT
+272 IEDEIGGESSSRKISKARILAWIT

-344 TLSDGTR
+344 TLSDGTK

-422 MEGKVKVSNADT
+422 MQGKVKVSNAGT
-434 EIEMRPG
+434 EVEMRPG

-446 QADKIVVSKASSSAS
+446 QADKIVVSKASPSAS

>member
-1 MQQEI
+1 
-6 NIKVVAQDR
+6 
-15 AKDNDFK
+15 
-22 QLFLEMY
+22 
-29 PRLVR
+29 
-34 YAVSLL
+34 
-40 GDGNE
+40 
-45 ARDVVGDVFEKAWNQ
+45 
-60 FSSLQMETRRSWL
+60 
-73 YASVRNACLNWL
+73 
-85 KHQQVEQTNVEALI
+85 
-99 EATRYDMSTRY
+99 
-110 EEHERLLQQAE
+110 
-121 RIARELKE
+121 
-129 PTCTILRLCYF
+129 
-140 EHLTYQQAADSRQAG
+140 
-155 HQSQHREE
+155 
-163 AYFQGTRHF
+163 
-172 ARANEAYKHR
+172 
-182 ELGGKIMNKNQDQ
+182 MNKNQDQ

-205 ENVSENASGKVS
+205 ENVSEKASEKVS

-250 QKHISSEEEH
+250 KKHISSEEEH
-260 LQKAEDELSEKK
+260 LSFEKESIVKNEKK
-272 IDKARILTWIT
+272 VSKARILTWIT

-328 NGYCV
+328 DGYCV

-344 TLSDGTR
+344 TLSDGTK

-422 MEGKVKVSNADT
+422 MQGKVKVSNADT
-434 EIEMRPG
+434 EVEMRPG

>member
-1 MQQEI
+1 
-6 NIKVVAQDR
+6 
-15 AKDNDFK
+15 
-22 QLFLEMY
+22 
-29 PRLVR
+29 
-34 YAVSLL
+34 
-40 GDGNE
+40 
-45 ARDVVGDVFEKAWNQ
+45 
-60 FSSLQMETRRSWL
+60 
-73 YASVRNACLNWL
+73 
-85 KHQQVEQTNVEALI
+85 
-99 EATRYDMSTRY
+99 
-110 EEHERLLQQAE
+110 
-121 RIARELKE
+121 
-129 PTCTILRLCYF
+129 
-140 EHLTYQQAADSRQAG
+140 
-155 HQSQHREE
+155 
-163 AYFQGTRHF
+163 
-172 ARANEAYKHR
+172 
-182 ELGGKIMNKNQDQ
+182 MNKNQDQ
-195 ELDYRMDSVS
+195 ELDYRMDPVS
-205 ENVSENASGKVS
+205 ENVSENASEKVS
-217 ENVSDARLSQIFGEA
+217 EKVSDARLSQIFGEA

-250 QKHISSEEEH
+250 KKHISSEKEH
-260 LQKAEDELSEKK
+260 LSFEKESIVKNEKK
-272 IDKARILTWIT
+272 VSKARILTWIT

-294 FIFRSSQEISQP
+294 FIFRSSQEISLP

-351 VMLNANSTLE
+351 VMLNANSMLE

-496 NMDKLIHFRFSRR
+496 NMGKLIHFRFSRR

-527 RIEKGK
+527 RMEKGK

>member
-1 MQQEI
+1 
-6 NIKVVAQDR
+6 
-15 AKDNDFK
+15 
-22 QLFLEMY
+22 
-29 PRLVR
+29 
-34 YAVSLL
+34 
-40 GDGNE
+40 
-45 ARDVVGDVFEKAWNQ
+45 
-60 FSSLQMETRRSWL
+60 
-73 YASVRNACLNWL
+73 
-85 KHQQVEQTNVEALI
+85 
-99 EATRYDMSTRY
+99 
-110 EEHERLLQQAE
+110 
-121 RIARELKE
+121 
-129 PTCTILRLCYF
+129 
-140 EHLTYQQAADSRQAG
+140 
-155 HQSQHREE
+155 
-163 AYFQGTRHF
+163 
-172 ARANEAYKHR
+172 
-182 ELGGKIMNKNQDQ
+182 MNKNQDQ

-205 ENVSENASGKVS
+205 EKVSENASGKVS
-217 ENVSDARLSQIFGEA
+217 EKVSEKVSDARLSQIFGEA

-243 AAWEAFE
+243 TAWEAFE
-250 QKHISSEEEH
+250 KKHISSEKEH
-260 LQKAEDELSEKK
+260 LSFEKESIVKNEKK
-272 IDKARILTWIT
+272 FSKARILAWIT

-344 TLSDGTR
+344 TLSDGTK

-422 MEGKVKVSNADT
+422 MQGKVKVSNADT
-434 EIEMRPG
+434 EVEMRPG

-446 QADKIVVSKASSSAS
+446 QSDKIVVSKASPSAS

>member
-1 MQQEI
+1 
-6 NIKVVAQDR
+6 
-15 AKDNDFK
+15 
-22 QLFLEMY
+22 
-29 PRLVR
+29 
-34 YAVSLL
+34 
-40 GDGNE
+40 
-45 ARDVVGDVFEKAWNQ
+45 
-60 FSSLQMETRRSWL
+60 
-73 YASVRNACLNWL
+73 
-85 KHQQVEQTNVEALI
+85 
-99 EATRYDMSTRY
+99 
-110 EEHERLLQQAE
+110 
-121 RIARELKE
+121 
-129 PTCTILRLCYF
+129 
-140 EHLTYQQAADSRQAG
+140 
-155 HQSQHREE
+155 
-163 AYFQGTRHF
+163 
-172 ARANEAYKHR
+172 
-182 ELGGKIMNKNQDQ
+182 MNKNQDQ
-195 ELDYRMDSVS
+195 ELDYRM
-205 ENVSENASGKVS
+205 EAENA
-217 ENVSDARLSQIFGEA
+217 SDARLTQVFGEA

-250 QKHISSEEEH
+250 KKHISSEEEH
-260 LQKAEDELSEKK
+260 LSFEKESIVKNEKK
-272 IDKARILTWIT
+272 VSKARILTWIT

-344 TLSDGTR
+344 TLSDGTK

-393 VKAGE
+393 VKAGK

-434 EIEMRPG
+434 EVEMRPG

-516 TALNEMGVAKV
+516 TALNEMGVARI

>member
-1 MQQEI
+1 
-6 NIKVVAQDR
+6 
-15 AKDNDFK
+15 
-22 QLFLEMY
+22 
-29 PRLVR
+29 
-34 YAVSLL
+34 
-40 GDGNE
+40 
-45 ARDVVGDVFEKAWNQ
+45 
-60 FSSLQMETRRSWL
+60 
-73 YASVRNACLNWL
+73 
-85 KHQQVEQTNVEALI
+85 
-99 EATRYDMSTRY
+99 
-110 EEHERLLQQAE
+110 
-121 RIARELKE
+121 
-129 PTCTILRLCYF
+129 
-140 EHLTYQQAADSRQAG
+140 
-155 HQSQHREE
+155 
-163 AYFQGTRHF
+163 
-172 ARANEAYKHR
+172 
-182 ELGGKIMNKNQDQ
+182 MNKNQDQ

-205 ENVSENASGKVS
+205 ENVSENASEKVS

-250 QKHISSEEEH
+250 KKHISSEEEH
-260 LQKAEDELSEKK
+260 LSFEKESIVKNEKK
-272 IDKARILTWIT
+272 FSKARILTWIT

-317 TSPKQVEQTLS
+317 TSPQQVEQTLS
-328 NGYCV
+328 DGYCV

-361 YPASFDDAE
+361 YPVSFDDAE

-404 GTIFDVKAYR
+404 GTVFDVKAYR

-434 EIEMRPG
+434 EVEMRPG

-446 QADKIVVSKASSSAS
+446 QSDKIVVSKASSSVS

>member
-1 MQQEI
+1 
-6 NIKVVAQDR
+6 
-15 AKDNDFK
+15 
-22 QLFLEMY
+22 
-29 PRLVR
+29 
-34 YAVSLL
+34 
-40 GDGNE
+40 
-45 ARDVVGDVFEKAWNQ
+45 
-60 FSSLQMETRRSWL
+60 
-73 YASVRNACLNWL
+73 
-85 KHQQVEQTNVEALI
+85 
-99 EATRYDMSTRY
+99 
-110 EEHERLLQQAE
+110 
-121 RIARELKE
+121 
-129 PTCTILRLCYF
+129 
-140 EHLTYQQAADSRQAG
+140 
-155 HQSQHREE
+155 
-163 AYFQGTRHF
+163 
-172 ARANEAYKHR
+172 
-182 ELGGKIMNKNQDQ
+182 
-195 ELDYRMDSVS
+195 MDSVS
-205 ENVSENASGKVS
+205 ENVSENVFEKAS

-250 QKHISSEEEH
+250 KKHISSEEE
-260 LQKAEDELSEKK
+260 LLSFEKESIVKNEKK
-272 IDKARILTWIT
+272 VSKARILTWIT

-328 NGYCV
+328 DGYCV

-422 MEGKVKVSNADT
+422 MQGKVKVSNADT
-434 EIEMRPG
+434 EVEMRPG
-441 QTATL
+441 LTATL
-446 QADKIVVSKASSSAS
+446 QADKIVVSKASPSAS

>member
-1 MQQEI
+1 
-6 NIKVVAQDR
+6 
-15 AKDNDFK
+15 
-22 QLFLEMY
+22 
-29 PRLVR
+29 
-34 YAVSLL
+34 
-40 GDGNE
+40 
-45 ARDVVGDVFEKAWNQ
+45 
-60 FSSLQMETRRSWL
+60 
-73 YASVRNACLNWL
+73 
-85 KHQQVEQTNVEALI
+85 
-99 EATRYDMSTRY
+99 
-110 EEHERLLQQAE
+110 
-121 RIARELKE
+121 
-129 PTCTILRLCYF
+129 
-140 EHLTYQQAADSRQAG
+140 
-155 HQSQHREE
+155 
-163 AYFQGTRHF
+163 
-172 ARANEAYKHR
+172 
-182 ELGGKIMNKNQDQ
+182 MNKNQDQ

-205 ENVSENASGKVS
+205 ENVSENASEKVS

-250 QKHISSEEEH
+250 KKHISSEEEH

-272 IDKARILTWIT
+272 IEDEIGGESSSRKISKARILAWIT

-344 TLSDGTR
+344 TLSDGTK

-414 KDAPKVTL
+414 KDASKVTL
-422 MEGKVKVSNADT
+422 MQGKVKVSNADT
-434 EIEMRPG
+434 EVEMRPG

-446 QADKIVVSKASSSAS
+446 QADKIVVSKASPSAS

>member
-1 MQQEI
+1 
-6 NIKVVAQDR
+6 
-15 AKDNDFK
+15 
-22 QLFLEMY
+22 
-29 PRLVR
+29 
-34 YAVSLL
+34 
-40 GDGNE
+40 
-45 ARDVVGDVFEKAWNQ
+45 
-60 FSSLQMETRRSWL
+60 
-73 YASVRNACLNWL
+73 
-85 KHQQVEQTNVEALI
+85 
-99 EATRYDMSTRY
+99 
-110 EEHERLLQQAE
+110 
-121 RIARELKE
+121 
-129 PTCTILRLCYF
+129 
-140 EHLTYQQAADSRQAG
+140 
-155 HQSQHREE
+155 
-163 AYFQGTRHF
+163 
-172 ARANEAYKHR
+172 
-182 ELGGKIMNKNQDQ
+182 MNKNQDQ
-195 ELDYRMDSVS
+195 KLDYRMDSVS
-205 ENVSENASGKVS
+205 ENVSENVFEKAS

-232 LGDEPSKEETL
+232 LGDEPLKEETL

-250 QKHISSEEEH
+250 KKHISSEKEH

-328 NGYCV
+328 DGYCV

-344 TLSDGTR
+344 TLSDGTK

-361 YPASFDDAE
+361 YPASFGDASSDKE
-370 VREVRLKGEAH
+370 NDAADAAHQVREVRLKGEAH

-434 EIEMRPG
+434 EVEMRPG

-446 QADKIVVSKASSSAS
+446 QSDKIVVSKASSSAS

>member
-1 MQQEI
+1 
-6 NIKVVAQDR
+6 
-15 AKDNDFK
+15 
-22 QLFLEMY
+22 
-29 PRLVR
+29 
-34 YAVSLL
+34 
-40 GDGNE
+40 
-45 ARDVVGDVFEKAWNQ
+45 
-60 FSSLQMETRRSWL
+60 
-73 YASVRNACLNWL
+73 
-85 KHQQVEQTNVEALI
+85 
-99 EATRYDMSTRY
+99 
-110 EEHERLLQQAE
+110 
-121 RIARELKE
+121 
-129 PTCTILRLCYF
+129 
-140 EHLTYQQAADSRQAG
+140 
-155 HQSQHREE
+155 
-163 AYFQGTRHF
+163 
-172 ARANEAYKHR
+172 
-182 ELGGKIMNKNQDQ
+182 MNKNQDQ

-205 ENVSENASGKVS
+205 ENVSEKVS

-243 AAWEAFE
+243 VAWEAFE
-250 QKHISSEEEH
+250 KKHISSEEEH
-260 LQKAEDELSEKK
+260 LSFEKESIVKNEKK
-272 IDKARILTWIT
+272 VSKARILTWIT

-328 NGYCV
+328 DGYCV

-404 GTIFDVKAYR
+404 GTVFDVKAYR

-434 EIEMRPG
+434 EVEMRPG

-446 QADKIVVSKASSSAS
+446 QSDKIVVSRASSSVS

-527 RIEKGK
+527 RMEKGK

>member
-1 MQQEI
+1 M
-6 NIKVVAQDR
+6 N
-15 AKDNDFK
+15 KD
-22 QLFLEMY
+22 
-29 PRLVR
+29 
-34 YAVSLL
+34 
-40 GDGNE
+40 
-45 ARDVVGDVFEKAWNQ
+45 
-60 FSSLQMETRRSWL
+60 
-73 YASVRNACLNWL
+73 
-85 KHQQVEQTNVEALI
+85 
-99 EATRYDMSTRY
+99 
-110 EEHERLLQQAE
+110 
-121 RIARELKE
+121 
-129 PTCTILRLCYF
+129 
-140 EHLTYQQAADSRQAG
+140 
-155 HQSQHREE
+155 
-163 AYFQGTRHF
+163 
-172 ARANEAYKHR
+172 
-182 ELGGKIMNKNQDQ
+182 KNQDQ

-205 ENVSENASGKVS
+205 ENVSENASEKVS

-250 QKHISSEEEH
+250 KKHISSEEEH

-272 IDKARILTWIT
+272 IEDEIGRESSSRKISKARILAWIT

-328 NGYCV
+328 DGYCV

-344 TLSDGTR
+344 TLSDGTK

-422 MEGKVKVSNADT
+422 MQGKVKVSNADT
-434 EIEMRPG
+434 EVEMRPG

-446 QADKIVVSKASSSAS
+446 QADKIVVSKASPSAS

-527 RIEKGK
+527 RMEKGK

>member
-1 MQQEI
+1 
-6 NIKVVAQDR
+6 
-15 AKDNDFK
+15 
-22 QLFLEMY
+22 
-29 PRLVR
+29 
-34 YAVSLL
+34 
-40 GDGNE
+40 
-45 ARDVVGDVFEKAWNQ
+45 
-60 FSSLQMETRRSWL
+60 
-73 YASVRNACLNWL
+73 
-85 KHQQVEQTNVEALI
+85 
-99 EATRYDMSTRY
+99 
-110 EEHERLLQQAE
+110 
-121 RIARELKE
+121 
-129 PTCTILRLCYF
+129 
-140 EHLTYQQAADSRQAG
+140 
-155 HQSQHREE
+155 
-163 AYFQGTRHF
+163 
-172 ARANEAYKHR
+172 
-182 ELGGKIMNKNQDQ
+182 MNKNQDQ
-195 ELDYRMDSVS
+195 ELDYRMEA
-205 ENVSENASGKVS
+205 ENASENAS
-217 ENVSDARLSQIFGEA
+217 ETFSDARLSQIFGEA

-250 QKHISSEEEH
+250 KKHISSEEEH

-272 IDKARILTWIT
+272 IEDEIGRESSSRKISKARILAWIT

-344 TLSDGTR
+344 TLSDGTK

-434 EIEMRPG
+434 EVEMRPG

-496 NMDKLIHFRFSRR
+496 NMGKLIHFRFSRR

>member
-1 MQQEI
+1 M
-6 NIKVVAQDR
+6 N
-15 AKDNDFK
+15 KD
-22 QLFLEMY
+22 
-29 PRLVR
+29 
-34 YAVSLL
+34 
-40 GDGNE
+40 
-45 ARDVVGDVFEKAWNQ
+45 
-60 FSSLQMETRRSWL
+60 
-73 YASVRNACLNWL
+73 
-85 KHQQVEQTNVEALI
+85 
-99 EATRYDMSTRY
+99 
-110 EEHERLLQQAE
+110 
-121 RIARELKE
+121 
-129 PTCTILRLCYF
+129 
-140 EHLTYQQAADSRQAG
+140 
-155 HQSQHREE
+155 
-163 AYFQGTRHF
+163 
-172 ARANEAYKHR
+172 
-182 ELGGKIMNKNQDQ
+182 KNQDQ

-205 ENVSENASGKVS
+205 ENVSENASEKVS

-250 QKHISSEEEH
+250 KKHISSEEEH

-272 IDKARILTWIT
+272 IEDEIGRESSSRKISKARILTWIT

-328 NGYCV
+328 DGYCV

-404 GTIFDVKAYR
+404 GTVFDVKAYR

-422 MEGKVKVSNADT
+422 MQGKVKVSNADT
-434 EIEMRPG
+434 EVEMRPG

-446 QADKIVVSKASSSAS
+446 QSDKIVVSKASPSVS

>member
-1 MQQEI
+1 
-6 NIKVVAQDR
+6 
-15 AKDNDFK
+15 
-22 QLFLEMY
+22 
-29 PRLVR
+29 
-34 YAVSLL
+34 
-40 GDGNE
+40 
-45 ARDVVGDVFEKAWNQ
+45 
-60 FSSLQMETRRSWL
+60 
-73 YASVRNACLNWL
+73 
-85 KHQQVEQTNVEALI
+85 
-99 EATRYDMSTRY
+99 
-110 EEHERLLQQAE
+110 
-121 RIARELKE
+121 
-129 PTCTILRLCYF
+129 
-140 EHLTYQQAADSRQAG
+140 
-155 HQSQHREE
+155 
-163 AYFQGTRHF
+163 
-172 ARANEAYKHR
+172 
-182 ELGGKIMNKNQDQ
+182 MNKNQDQ
-195 ELDYRMDSVS
+195 ELDYRMDS
-205 ENVSENASGKVS
+205 VS

-243 AAWEAFE
+243 AAWEVFE
-250 QKHISSEEEH
+250 KKHISSEEE
-260 LQKAEDELSEKK
+260 LLSFEKESIVENEKK
-272 IDKARILTWIT
+272 VSKARILTWIT
-283 ASVAVAASLFL
+283 ASVAVAAGLFL

-344 TLSDGTR
+344 TLSDGTK

-381 FEVTKNPHRPFV
+381 FEVTRNPHRPFV

-422 MEGKVKVSNADT
+422 MQGKVKVSNADT
-434 EIEMRPG
+434 EVEMRPG

-516 TALNEMGVAKV
+516 TALNEMGVARI